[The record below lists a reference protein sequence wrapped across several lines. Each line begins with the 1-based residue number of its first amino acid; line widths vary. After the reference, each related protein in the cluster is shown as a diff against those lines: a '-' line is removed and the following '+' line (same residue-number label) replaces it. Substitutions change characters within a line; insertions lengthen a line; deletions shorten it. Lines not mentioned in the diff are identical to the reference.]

1 MSYFVLGEIPD
12 SLSNDDTEENFCVK
26 RVGKFKFLAI
36 LIEIGIADKIC
47 EKTMFI
53 PFIFFSKEI
62 ILRHKDR

>member
-12 SLSNDDTEENFCVK
+12 SLSNDDAEENFSVK
-26 RVGKFKFLAI
+26 GIGKFKFLAI

-47 EKTMFI
+47 KKAMFI
-53 PFIFFSKEI
+53 PFILFSKEI